1 MRERMHW
8 RFGLAVCLALLLG
21 LTGSTGVLAAAN
33 QPIAVGYVEID
44 NDPRYQHDNAYTGI
58 EFRTLGRPYAGA
70 ELGIEDARMLGNVIG
85 VEFQLVKKTGSS
97 VDELVETLRQWRDDG
112 VSFVLTDLPADT
124 LSQLAAAV
132 SEWPLLLLN
141 ISSADDS
148 IRGERCRANIAHV
161 YPSRRMLTDA
171 LVQHLVSR
179 KWKDILIL
187 KGERPADA
195 QLAKALTASAKK
207 FGANIVEQ
215 RAFKLSKNPRDR
227 SQNNIALLTGDA
239 DYDVAFV
246 ADESGEFDRYVP
258 YQTQLPRPVVGTAG
272 LTPRAWHWSWYRH
285 GAPQLQHRFEALA
298 PPRRMNS
305 ETWAAWAAI
314 KAVSQAALRAERK
327 TFPAM
332 SQFMLGHDFN
342 LDVAKGNPS
351 SFRTWNQQLR
361 QPILLA
367 TPNAV
372 IARAPLEE
380 FLHEKSRLDTLGED
394 RLESQCDLN

>member
-8 RFGLAVCLALLLG
+8 RFGLAFCLALLLG
-21 LTGSTGVLAAAN
+21 LIGSTGVLAATN
-33 QPIAVGYVEID
+33 QKIAVGYVEID

-70 ELGIEDARMLGNVIG
+70 ELGIADARILGKVIG

-97 VDELVETLRQWRDDG
+97 VDELVATLEQWKDDG
-112 VSFVLTDLPADT
+112 VSFVLADLPADT
-124 LSQLAAAV
+124 LSQLAGAV
-132 SEWPLLLLN
+132 NAWPLLLLN
-141 ISSADDS
+141 ISSADGS
-148 IRGERCRANIAHV
+148 LRGEECRSNIAHV

-171 LVQHLVSR
+171 LVQHLVKR
-179 KWKDILIL
+179 RWKDILIL
-187 KGERPADA
+187 KGEKPADT
-195 QLAKALTASAKK
+195 QLAQALTGSAKK
-207 FGANIVEQ
+207 FGATIVEQ
-215 RAFKLSKNPRDR
+215 RAFKLSRNPRDR
-227 SQNNIALLTGDA
+227 TRNNIALLTGDA
-239 DYDVAFV
+239 DYDVVFV

-314 KAVSQAALRAERK
+314 KAISQAALRAERK
-327 TFPAM
+327 TFQAM
-332 SQFMLGHDFN
+332 RQFMLGDEFN
-342 LDVAKGNPS
+342 LDGAKGYPS
-351 SFRTWNQQLR
+351 SFRSWNQQLR

-372 IARAPLEE
+372 IARAPLDE
-380 FLHEKSRLDTLGED
+380 FLHEKNRLDTLGED
-394 RLESQCDLN
+394 RLESQCALD